1 MNTDPPTALD
11 TATVPHRVGAVLAA
25 ARTAAGLELADVAR
39 ETRVPLRHLRAI
51 ENDSHDQLPAL
62 PYAIG
67 FVKSFARAVGKD
79 AEAMATQF
87 RAETTKTAHA
97 PMLSSLEPLDE
108 RRLPPRGLMLLSIL
122 AVLIV
127 IAAVVAYSAGMFGA
141 PTPQLAAPVVALP
154 PAVTPATLP
163 GTIAP
168 DTMAPGAAVVGAAAP
183 GVAASALPTSGQVTI
198 TASEEVWI
206 KIYDRVT
213 KQVVKIGIL
222 APGERYDV
230 PADQP
235 NLALWTGKA
244 GVLKVTV
251 GGRALPP
258 LGGPVETVRDV
269 NLTPAGLAAR
279 AAAAP
284 AATAAVG

>member
-141 PTPQLAAPVVALP
+141 PTPQLAAPVVPLP
-154 PAVTPATLP
+154 PAVTPATSP

-168 DTMAPGAAVVGAAAP
+168 DTMAPGAVVVGAAAP